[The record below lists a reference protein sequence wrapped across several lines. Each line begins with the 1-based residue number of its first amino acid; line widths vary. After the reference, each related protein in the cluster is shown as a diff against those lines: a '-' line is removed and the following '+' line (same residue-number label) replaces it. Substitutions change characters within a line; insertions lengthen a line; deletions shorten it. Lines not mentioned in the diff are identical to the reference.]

1 MIEALLLYTPDEVSP
16 PGHTLRDLMEERALT
31 QIELSRRLGRPSQ
44 AVNEIVA
51 GKKAITEDTAL
62 ELERVLQVP
71 ANFWLARE
79 ARYREYR
86 ARLRAADGRKAD
98 LPWLKSFPIKAMQ
111 DAGLL
116 PSGRLTAGF
125 CEQLVEP
132 LLRFFGVASQ
142 EGWAAQYNQLQ
153 AQFRRAKPSKQ
164 TNVAAITAWLRMGE
178 LEAAKLETA
187 DYSAAALEAVL
198 PAMREL
204 TMAPAKTIAAAL
216 VQHCAKVGV
225 SLVFVPALPG
235 THVSGVARWVAGKP
249 LIQLSLL
256 GKWND
261 GFWFSFFHEV
271 AHVLKH
277 PNRAIFLD
285 DAASGDTV
293 ESPEESEANRF
304 ATDVL
309 VPRAQQ
315 RALDALPLDRN
326 SIETFARQLKLHPG
340 IVVGQLQHRRRIGFG
355 HALTKLK
362 ARYQIKAA

>member
-1 MIEALLLYTPDEVSP
+1 MTEALLIYAPAEVSP
-16 PGHTLRDLMEERALT
+16 PGDTLRDLMVERALT

-71 ANFWLARE
+71 AHFWLVRE
-79 ARYREYR
+79 ARYREYL
-86 ARLRAADGRKAD
+86 ARQRAADGRKAD

-111 DAGLL
+111 EAGVL
-116 PSGRLTAGF
+116 PPGRLTASF

-142 EGWAAQYNQLQ
+142 EGWAGQYDKLET
-153 AQFRRAKPSKQ
+153 QFRRAKPNKQ
-164 TNVAAITAWLRMGE
+164 IDVAAITAWLRMGE
-178 LEAAKLETA
+178 LQAVNLETA
-187 DYSAAALEAVL
+187 DYQADALVAAL
-198 PAMREL
+198 PAMRAL
-204 TMAPAKTIAAAL
+204 TLAPTNTIAGKL
-216 VQHCAKVGV
+216 VQLCANAGV
-225 SLVFVPALPG
+225 ALVFVPALPG
-235 THVSGVARWVAGKP
+235 THVSGVARWLAGKP

-293 ESPEESEANRF
+293 DTPEESEANRF

-315 RALDALPLDRN
+315 NALDALPLNRAN
-326 SIETFARQLKLHPG
+326 VEAFARQLKLHPG
-340 IVVGQLQHRRRIGFG
+340 IVVGQLQHRGRIGFG

-362 ARYQIKAA
+362 ARYQLTAT